1 MISSAVESK
10 MDYSMLEKLAV
21 TDQVVYVYFGAAQ
34 AFSVPT
40 VSFRDDEEKGRF
52 IRFLQSK
59 IRS

>member
-1 MISSAVESK
+1 

-52 IRFLQSK
+52 IGFLQSK